1 MLGRLVH
8 RADFECL
15 LALPPRWRS
24 AHFAIHHATEG
35 PPPQVGV
42 SGEVDD
48 SNLSTEDS
56 PTRNVLVDNSCP
68 TVRLGFV
75 IPKRHAR
82 RAVTRNLIRRLARSV
97 FGLHAA
103 ALPPGRWLLRLR
115 APFATRTFASASS
128 VALRRAVRTELELL
142 VEAAARCA
150 TVGAA

>member
-1 MLGRLVH
+1 M
-8 RADFECL
+8 DNFY
-15 LALPPRWRS
+15 PR
-24 AHFAIHHATEG
+24 
-35 PPPQVGV
+35 
-42 SGEVDD
+42 
-48 SNLSTEDS
+48 
-56 PTRNVLVDNSCP
+56 
-68 TVRLGFV
+68 VRLGLV

-128 VALRRAVRTELELL
+128 AALTHAVRTELERL
-142 VEAAARCA
+142 VEAAARRA